1 MHLFVFVARYILETS
16 VIQYLFS
23 NPEEA
28 STQQFKAADKDPT
41 LASCAS
47 LPLTFDGIID
57 GTQGKSFGTSVE
69 KVTVKSVSLRALF
82 AIDRG
87 RVVLLCSLMLTLLR
101 EVQFWSYGDGTKVG

>member
-69 KVTVKSVSLRALF
+69 KVTVKSVSLRAF

-87 RVVLLCSLMLTLLR
+87 RVVLLSSLMLTPLR
-101 EVQFWSYGDGTKVG
+101 EVYNV